1 MILFS
6 TLSQGWQV
14 WLFCYLGFV
23 SGLIFFIVLS
33 IANYAIKHAKL
44 FLRAKKLQISEPKTT
59 TFCAS
64 CAENTEQ
71 NQKGNISK
79 QDKCVEKISKR
90 DKHARSNA
98 KNKQNSKGI
107 SKKLS
112 HFFAKILLFV
122 TKFGAEIVCIVAFG
136 GVACG
141 SLMTNLHFNYGLL
154 PPVCIIIWVAFFMLS
169 KFFLK
174 SLAKIFLPI
183 YNKYVAKNHK
193 KYKIN

>member
-23 SGLIFFIVLS
+23 SGLIFFVVLS

-44 FLRAKKLQISEPKTT
+44 LLQAKKLQISEPKTT
-59 TFCAS
+59 TFFAS
-64 CAENTEQ
+64 RAENAEQ
-71 NQKGNISK
+71 KQKG
-79 QDKCVEKISKR
+79 KIAKR
-90 DKHARSNA
+90 DKHVKKVAKRDKHVGARA
-98 KNKQNSKGI
+98 KNKQNRKE
-107 SKKLS
+107 KLS
-112 HFFAKILLFV
+112 QFFAKILLFL

-136 GVACG
+136 GVVCG

-154 PPVCIIIWVAFFMLS
+154 PPICIIIWVAFFMLS

-183 YNKYVAKNHK
+183 YNKYVAKNK
-193 KYKIN
+193 KSKSLS